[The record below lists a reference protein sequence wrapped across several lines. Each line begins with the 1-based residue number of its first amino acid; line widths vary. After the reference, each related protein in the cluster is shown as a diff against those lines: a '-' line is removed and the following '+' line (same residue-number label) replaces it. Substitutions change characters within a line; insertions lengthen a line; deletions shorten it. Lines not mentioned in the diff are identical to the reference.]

1 MREIYLRIT
10 SQDYS
15 MDTFTDFWH
24 SFKRQPMGVVG
35 LGMLTVA
42 ILVALLAPL
51 LAPYDPEA
59 AVKVTL
65 DNIYAPPNAAH
76 WLGTDDAGKDVLTN
90 LIYGSRVSLMVG
102 FFAAFISLI
111 IGGLVGL
118 IAGFY
123 GGQVENL
130 LMRLT
135 DILLV
140 IPDLPLMIIL
150 IALLG
155 RSLSIIIVVLGVLG
169 WTSTARVVRAQTLS
183 VKERKFVQ
191 RARAIGAG
199 NMDIIRRH
207 IIPMVFP
214 LMVVNAV
221 ITISIAIYNES
232 VLGFLGLG
240 DPTRLSWGQ
249 MLQFAFTRGGM
260 SAGAW
265 WSIVPPGLAIVWV
278 VLALTLLG
286 NGLERVF
293 NPRLELHHLSVG
305 PKMVARPKPI
315 SSSEAAPASGGK

>member
-1 MREIYLRIT
+1 MRVTIDSIYT
-10 SQDYS
+10 PPS
-15 MDTFTDFWH
+15 
-24 SFKRQPMGVVG
+24 
-35 LGMLTVA
+35 
-42 ILVALLAPL
+42 
-51 LAPYDPEA
+51 PEH
-59 AVKVTL
+59 L
-65 DNIYAPPNAAH
+65 
-76 WLGTDDAGKDVLTN
+76 LGTDDAGKDVLTN
-90 LIYGSRVSLMVG
+90 LIYGARVSLTVG
-102 FFAAFISLI
+102 FFASFITLV
-111 IGGLVGL
+111 IGGTVGI

-123 GGQVENL
+123 GGRVENA

-155 RSLSIIIVVLGVLG
+155 RKLWVIIVVVGILS
-169 WTSTARVVRAQTLS
+169 WTGTARVVRSQTLS

-199 NMDIIRRH
+199 NLYIVRRH
-207 IIPMVFP
+207 IFPLVFP

-221 ITISIAIYNES
+221 LVISGIILYEAT
-232 VLGFLGLG
+232 LAFLGLG

-249 MLQFAFTRGGM
+249 MLQFAFTRGAM

-265 WSIVPPGLAIVWV
+265 WVLVPPGLAIAWV
-278 VLALTLLG
+278 ALGLTLLG

-305 PKMVARPKPI
+305 PNMVARRTLETI
-315 SSSEAAPASGGK
+315 AAPAPTPGSK

>member
-1 MREIYLRIT
+1 MEDFR
-10 SQDYS
+10 
-15 MDTFTDFWH
+15 TFWRD
-24 SFKRQPMGVVG
+24 FKRQKMGLIG
-35 LGMLTVA
+35 LAMLSVA
-42 ILVALLAPL
+42 IAVAVFAPV
-51 LAPYDPEA
+51 LAPYDLNET
-59 AVKVTL
+59 VRVTI
-65 DNIYAPPNAAH
+65 DNIYAPPSPEH
-76 WLGTDDAGKDVLTN
+76 PLGTDDAGKDVLTN
-90 LIYGSRVSLMVG
+90 LIYGARVSLTVG
-102 FFAAFISLI
+102 FFASFITLF
-111 IGGLVGL
+111 IGGTIGI

-123 GGQVENL
+123 GGRIENA

-155 RSLSIIIVVLGVLG
+155 RKMWVIIVVVGILS
-169 WTSTARVVRAQTLS
+169 WTGTARVVRSQTLS

-199 NMDIIRRH
+199 NLYIVRRH
-207 IIPMVFP
+207 IFPLVFP

-221 ITISIAIYNES
+221 LVISGIILYEAT
-232 VLGFLGLG
+232 LAFLGLG

-249 MLQFAFTRGGM
+249 MLQFAFTRGAM

-265 WSIVPPGLAIVWV
+265 WALVPPGIAIAWV
-278 VLALTLLG
+278 ALGLILLG

-305 PKMVARPKPI
+305 PNMVARRKLTVDAA
-315 SSSEAAPASGGK
+315 AAPAPGSK

>member
-1 MREIYLRIT
+1 
-10 SQDYS
+10 
-15 MDTFTDFWH
+15 MDTLSDFWQR
-24 SFKRQPMGVVG
+24 FKRQWMGLAG
-35 LGMLTVA
+35 LVMLA
-42 ILVALLAPL
+42 AIILVALFAPV
-51 LAPYDPEA
+51 LAPYDPNEA
-59 AVKVTL
+59 VRISIE
-65 DNIYAPPNAAH
+65 NIYTAPSQAH

-90 LIYGSRVSLMVG
+90 LIFGARVSLIVG
-102 FFAAFISLI
+102 FFASFIALV
-111 IGGLVGL
+111 IGGAVG
-118 IAGFY
+118 IISGFY
-123 GGQVENL
+123 GGRVEVV

-150 IALLG
+150 VALLG
-155 RSLSIIIVVLGVLG
+155 RNMWIIIVVIGILY

-199 NMDIIRRH
+199 NMYIVRRH
-207 IIPMVFP
+207 IFPLVFP

-221 ITISIAIYNES
+221 LVISGSILAES
-232 VLGFLGLG
+232 TLAFLGLG

-249 MLQFAFTRGGM
+249 MLQFAFTRGAM

-265 WSIVPPGLAIVWV
+265 WALIPPGLAVVWV
-278 VLALTLLG
+278 VLGLTLLG

-305 PKMVARPKPI
+305 PKMIARRKPAV
-315 SSSEAAPASGGK
+315 SEPAPAVPAGK

>member
-1 MREIYLRIT
+1 MEDFNTFWRDFRRQRIGLIGLT
-10 SQDYS
+10 
-15 MDTFTDFWH
+15 MLLIAI
-24 SFKRQPMGVVG
+24 GVAVF
-35 LGMLTVA
+35 
-42 ILVALLAPL
+42 APL
-51 LAPYDPEA
+51 LAPYDPDER
-59 AVKVTL
+59 VRVTI
-65 DNIYAPPNAAH
+65 DNIYAPPSPEH
-76 WLGTDDAGKDVLTN
+76 LLGTDDAGKDVLTN
-90 LIYGSRVSLMVG
+90 LIYGARVSLTVG
-102 FFAAFISLI
+102 FFASFITLV
-111 IGGLVGL
+111 IGGTVGI

-123 GGQVENL
+123 GGRIENA

-155 RSLSIIIVVLGVLG
+155 RKLWVIIVVVGILS
-169 WTSTARVVRAQTLS
+169 WTGTARVVRSQTLS

-199 NMDIIRRH
+199 NLYIVRRH
-207 IIPMVFP
+207 IFPLVFP

-221 ITISIAIYNES
+221 LVISGIILYEAT
-232 VLGFLGLG
+232 LAFLGLG

-249 MLQFAFTRGGM
+249 MLQFAFTRGAM

-265 WSIVPPGLAIVWV
+265 WVLVPPGLAIAWV
-278 VLALTLLG
+278 ALGLTLLG

-305 PKMVARPKPI
+305 PNMVARRHLKTA
-315 SSSEAAPASGGK
+315 AAPAPVPGSK

>member
-1 MREIYLRIT
+1 
-10 SQDYS
+10 
-15 MDTFTDFWH
+15 
-24 SFKRQPMGVVG
+24 MGLIG
-35 LGMLTVA
+35 LTMLLVSIGVA
-42 ILVALLAPL
+42 VFAPVI
-51 LAPYDPEA
+51 APYDPTES
-59 AVKVTL
+59 VRVTI
-65 DNIYAPPNAAH
+65 DNIYNPPSSDH

-90 LIYGSRVSLMVG
+90 LIYGSRVSLTVG
-102 FFAAFISLI
+102 FFASFITLV
-111 IGGLVGL
+111 IGGTIGIV
-118 IAGFY
+118 AGFY
-123 GGQVENL
+123 GGRLENF

-155 RSLSIIIVVLGVLG
+155 RKLWVIIVVVGILS
-169 WTSTARVVRAQTLS
+169 WTGTARVVRSQTLS

-199 NMDIIRRH
+199 NLYIIRRH
-207 IIPMVFP
+207 IFPLVFP

-221 ITISIAIYNES
+221 LVISGIILYEAT
-232 VLGFLGLG
+232 LAFLGLG

-249 MLQFAFTRGGM
+249 MLQFAFSRGAM

-265 WSIVPPGLAIVWV
+265 WALVPPGLAIAWV
-278 VLALTLLG
+278 ALGLTLLG

-305 PKMVARPKPI
+305 PKMVARTRTGI
-315 SSSEAAPASGGK
+315 TAPAPSPGGK

>member
-1 MREIYLRIT
+1 V
-10 SQDYS
+10 
-15 MDTFTDFWH
+15 F
-24 SFKRQPMGVVG
+24 
-35 LGMLTVA
+35 
-42 ILVALLAPL
+42 APV
-51 LAPYDPEA
+51 LAPYDPKES
-59 AVKVTL
+59 VRVTL
-65 DNIYAPPNAAH
+65 DNIYAPPSLEH

-90 LIYGSRVSLMVG
+90 LIYGSRVSLTVG
-102 FFAAFISLI
+102 FFASFITLI
-111 IGGLVGL
+111 IGGAVGL

-123 GGQVENL
+123 GGRIENG

-155 RSLSIIIVVLGVLG
+155 RKMWVIIVVIGILS
-169 WTSTARVVRAQTLS
+169 WTSTARVVRSQTLS

-199 NMDIIRRH
+199 RLYIVRRH
-207 IIPMVFP
+207 IFPLVFP
-214 LMVVNAV
+214 LMMVNAV
-221 ITISIAIYNES
+221 LVISGIILYEAT
-232 VLGFLGLG
+232 LAFLGLG

-249 MLQFAFTRGGM
+249 MLQFAFSRGAM

-265 WSIVPPGLAIVWV
+265 WALVPPGLAVAWV
-278 VLALTLLG
+278 ALGLTLLG

-305 PKMVARPKPI
+305 RKMVARFKPVP
-315 SSSEAAPASGGK
+315 AANPGGADGE

>member
-1 MREIYLRIT
+1 MEIL
-10 SQDYS
+10 
-15 MDTFTDFWH
+15 TDFWK
-24 SFKRQPMGVVG
+24 SFKHQYM
-35 LGMLTVA
+35 GMLGLIMLIATVLIA
-42 ILVALLAPL
+42 IFAPV

-59 AVKVTL
+59 PVKVTIE
-65 DNIYAPPNAAH
+65 NIYAPPNAEH
-76 WLGTDDAGKDVLTN
+76 PLGTDDAGKDVLTN
-90 LIYGSRVSLMVG
+90 LIYGARVSLTIG
-102 FFAAFISLI
+102 FFTAFIALF
-111 IGGLVGL
+111 IGGLVGI

-123 GGQVENL
+123 GGQVENV

-140 IPDLPLMIIL
+140 LPDLPLMIIL

-155 RSLSIIIVVLGVLG
+155 RSMWIIIIVLGILS
-169 WTSTARVVRAQTLS
+169 WTSTARVVRSQTLA
-183 VKERKFVQ
+183 VKERKFVH
-191 RARAIGAG
+191 RARAVGAG
-199 NMDIIRRH
+199 NMYIIRRH
-207 IIPMVFP
+207 IFPMVFP

-221 ITISIAIYNES
+221 LVISSAIYNES

-249 MLQFAFTRGGM
+249 MLQFAFSRGGM

-265 WSIVPPGLAIVWV
+265 WSLVPPGLAIVWV

-305 PKMVARPKPI
+305 PKMVARSGQSAGTETSP
-315 SSSEAAPASGGK
+315 APAGK

>member
-1 MREIYLRIT
+1 ME
-10 SQDYS
+10 DFK
-15 MDTFTDFWH
+15 TFWRDFR
-24 SFKRQPMGVVG
+24 RQRMGLIG
-35 LGMLTVA
+35 LTMLLIAIGVA
-42 ILVALLAPL
+42 VFAPV
-51 LAPYDPEA
+51 LAPYDPNER
-59 AVKVTL
+59 VQVTI
-65 DNIYAPPNAAH
+65 DNIYAPPSPEH
-76 WLGTDDAGKDVLTN
+76 LLGTDDAGKDVLTN
-90 LIYGSRVSLMVG
+90 LIYGARVSLTVG
-102 FFAAFISLI
+102 FFASFITLV
-111 IGGLVGL
+111 IGGTVGI

-123 GGQVENL
+123 GGRVENV

-155 RSLSIIIVVLGVLG
+155 RKLWVIIVVVGILS
-169 WTSTARVVRAQTLS
+169 WTGTARVVRSQTLS

-199 NMDIIRRH
+199 NLYIVRRH
-207 IIPMVFP
+207 IFPLVFP

-221 ITISIAIYNES
+221 LVISGIILYEAT
-232 VLGFLGLG
+232 LAFLGLG

-249 MLQFAFTRGGM
+249 MLQFAFTRGAM

-265 WSIVPPGLAIVWV
+265 WVLVPPGLAIAWV
-278 VLALTLLG
+278 ALGLTLLG

-305 PKMVARPKPI
+305 PNMVARRTLETI
-315 SSSEAAPASGGK
+315 AAPAPGSK